1 MERINEQQ
9 GDVIELGVATS
20 ETRGAQGNGLDSVGE
35 QIAGGGLS
43 D

>member
-9 GDVIELGVATS
+9 ADVIELGTATS